1 MHVCF
6 GANALL
12 LQDFEEVFTLQ
23 EGHSELLCL
32 SFDILFKDDLLKE
45 VLRCLVR
52 LQQMHH
58 EHNHYFDGLLV
69 QPGQV

>member
-1 MHVCF
+1 MHGCF
-6 GANALL
+6 RADSLL

-23 EGHSELLCL
+23 EAHRELLCL
-32 SFDILFKDDLLKE
+32 SLDILLEDDLLKE

-52 LQQMHH
+52 LQQVYH
-58 EHNHYFDGLLV
+58 EHNHYFDGFLV